1 MKKYLLLLCLLLIIA
16 VFANARTLEITKLST
31 STIQIGNQKCQV
43 GSTFSDES
51 IIYWSSPKQLMWVKY
66 IDGPNRGQKKC
77 LTRESFISRK
87 VKTPKDYF
95 NKTNHP
101 STRGDDIDF
110 IEGKNKSSDKRIALV
125 IGNSNYLVLETLSNP
140 INDAS
145 DVAEKLVTLGF
156 DVFLINDANYGDF
169 DKALKKF
176 SRHADDKDY
185 DVALFYYCGH
195 GIQYKDREYLV
206 PINSRLYDSEDLD
219 SCIDLRDDVYAKMER
234 TNCTTKLVFID
245 ACRTEKNWN
254 GKKLEINK
262 EPEDICAIFSTSPN
276 AAALDGE
283 ERNSPF
289 TNAVL
294 THIGEPSSDVAST
307 LNKIIQSVKIHTNN
321 EQVPRCI
328 NTGSNFTF
336 VEPIAVQSNETLL
349 VTDIRDLESLAEKG
363 DTRAYIK
370 IAEYY
375 LYHGYGKSADIKAHT
390 YAKKAW
396 DAGIDKEKALEIFKC
411 LDSLGFYQSTQ
422 YVKPKY

>member
-1 MKKYLLLLCLLLIIA
+1 MKKFLLLLCLLLIIA

-77 LTRESFISRK
+77 LTRESFTSRK

-95 NKTNHP
+95 NKTNHG
-101 STRGDDIDF
+101 STRGDDDF
-110 IEGKNKSSDKRIALV
+110 VEGKNKSSDKRIALV

-145 DVAEKLVTLGF
+145 DVSEKLVSLGF
-156 DVFLINDANYGDF
+156 DVYLIHDANYGDF
-169 DKALKKF
+169 EKALKKF
-176 SRHADDKDY
+176 SRIAEDKDY

-206 PINSRLYDSEDLD
+206 PIDSKLYGSEDLD
-219 SCIDLRDDVYAKMER
+219 SCIDLCDDVYAKMER
-234 TNCTTKLVFID
+234 TNCTTKLVFVD

-254 GKKLEINK
+254 GRKQEINK

-276 AAALDGE
+276 ATALDGD

-307 LNKIIQSVKIHTNN
+307 LNKIIQSVKILTNN

-336 VEPIAVQSNETLL
+336 VEPSSLQSTEPLL
-349 VTDIRDLESLAEKG
+349 VSDINELEELAKKG
-363 DTRAYIK
+363 DTRVYIK
-370 IAEYY
+370 IAQYY
-375 LYHGYGKSADIKAHT
+375 LKNASGITSYEKAHIF
-390 YAKKAW
+390 ALKAW
-396 DAGIDKEKALEIFKC
+396 EANVERNKALDIFKM
-411 LDSLGFYQSTQ
+411 LDALDFYKHSN
-422 YVKPKY
+422 YSKPVF